1 MSRSFSSSSGSDGL
15 SQEVDT
21 VDWEFASDETDP
33 SIIVHNSS
41 DMDDDDASI
50 KEEENI
56 SMADD
61 AESTIGNLP
70 KTEDLDGTLGHDT
83 DSQGRILF
91 GGILAGPKT
100 EICMT
105 IMIIESVKM
114 IL

>member
-1 MSRSFSSSSGSDGL
+1 MSGFSSGISGSDG
-15 SQEVDT
+15 SSWEADT

-61 AESTIGNLP
+61 TESAIGDLP
-70 KTEDLDGTLGHDT
+70 KNEDLDAALGDDT

-91 GGILAGPKT
+91 GGVWWNSSWAQN
-100 EICMT
+100 
-105 IMIIESVKM
+105 
-114 IL
+114 